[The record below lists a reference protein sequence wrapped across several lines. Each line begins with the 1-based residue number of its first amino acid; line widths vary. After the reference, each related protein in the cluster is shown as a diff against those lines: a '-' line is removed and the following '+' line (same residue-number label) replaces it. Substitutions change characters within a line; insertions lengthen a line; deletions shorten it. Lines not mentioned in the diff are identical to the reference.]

1 MSLGQKIYELRTAKN
16 LSQDELAETLGIS
29 RQSVSKWETDIA
41 TPDFDN
47 MLKLCDV
54 FCVTLDELAERE
66 TNQPPKITDANR
78 LLSFDFTKKQN
89 IKDSGWKIERADC
102 IGTGGALSIKSVPC
116 EEVRCVHVDPM
127 IINNNVCFDA
137 RVVNYIHIRL
147 KADIAKC
154 NCCYVQIYFKTDSS
168 PIYSQDKVLWKN
180 YVPGSMCDLHICTC
194 HPEWKGK
201 ITGVRIDP
209 VEHTAGNIEIQLF
222 ELLYDVGAASLSSWD
237 FTKYD
242 FLKEKDWT
250 YHGIES
256 IDTSNSL
263 SFKIQIKG
271 VDKEIC
277 HDPNIVKEN
286 LNLDLSNAKYIHV
299 VFTPKCKL
307 SKYSEFM
314 VNGIL
319 YNYHAR
325 IYFTTADS
333 PEWTQDKS
341 LPVGYNYA
349 TGKELDLYIRADHH
363 RFWNGTLTG
372 LRFDPVEGVDGSFDI
387 KLIEILDA
395 APVDKLNGMLSN
407 LINQTIPPIYDRI
420 SRVESVCRELM
431 RRIENI
437 E

>member
-1 MSLGQKIYELRTAKN
+1 
-16 LSQDELAETLGIS
+16 
-29 RQSVSKWETDIA
+29 
-41 TPDFDN
+41 
-47 MLKLCDV
+47 
-54 FCVTLDELAERE
+54 
-66 TNQPPKITDANR
+66 
-78 LLSFDFTKKQN
+78 
-89 IKDSGWKIERADC
+89 
-102 IGTGGALSIKSVPC
+102 
-116 EEVRCVHVDPM
+116 
-127 IINNNVCFDA
+127 
-137 RVVNYIHIRL
+137 
-147 KADIAKC
+147 
-154 NCCYVQIYFKTDSS
+154 
-168 PIYSQDKVLWKN
+168 
-180 YVPGSMCDLHICTC
+180 MCDLHICTC

-209 VEHTAGNIEIQLF
+209 VEHTSGSIEIQLF
-222 ELLYDVGAASLSSWD
+222 ELLYDVGEASLYSWD

-242 FLKEKDWT
+242 FLKEGEWN
-250 YHGIES
+250 HFGIES
-256 IDTSNSL
+256 IDTTNSL
-263 SFKIQIKG
+263 SFKIKIRG

-277 HDPNIVKEN
+277 HDPHIVKEN

-299 VFTPKCKL
+299 VFAPSCKL

-372 LRFDPVEGVDGSFDI
+372 LRFDPVEGVDGNFDI
-387 KLIEILDA
+387 KFIEILDA
-395 APVDKLNGMLSN
+395 ALVKQDNVPIN
-407 LINQTIPPIYDRI
+407 LINQIIPPIYDRI
-420 SRVESVCRELM
+420 SRIENFCKELM